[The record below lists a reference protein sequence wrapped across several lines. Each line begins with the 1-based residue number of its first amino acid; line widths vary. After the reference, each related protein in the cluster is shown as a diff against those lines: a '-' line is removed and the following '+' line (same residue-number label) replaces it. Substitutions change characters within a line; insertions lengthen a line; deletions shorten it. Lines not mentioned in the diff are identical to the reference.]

1 MNFVAQCRRL
11 GLVRLSAFRRGEP
24 AAGGLNLLGT
34 LYFRAVEEKELSIAE
49 HFERISAKIPW
60 YRKQFIAA
68 RLFILL
74 AVITAIGAYVLVK
87 VNRYTEHQLLTETV
101 WCADTIMVN
110 GVTRLQPNSLGIR
123 NDFSRGRQETFQLQP
138 DGKAILPGFNS
149 EPVHAKW
156 RTEQIY
162 IEIYDADTFG
172 HIYNNVYEYYLTPEF
187 LKLVGA
193 DIVISG
199 SRNGAYQ

>member
-1 MNFVAQCRRL
+1 M
-11 GLVRLSAFRRGEP
+11 
-24 AAGGLNLLGT
+24 
-34 LYFRAVEEKELSIAE
+34 EEKELTIRE
-49 HFERISAKIPW
+49 HFERISSKIPW
-60 YRKQFIAA
+60 YRKQFIAT

-74 AVITAIGAYVLVK
+74 AVVTAVISYVVVK
-87 VNRYTEHQLLTETV
+87 MYRQTEHQILTETV

-123 NDFSRGRQETFQLQP
+123 TDFSRGRQETFQLMP
-138 DGKAILPGFNS
+138 NGKAVLPGFNT

-172 HIYNNVYEYYLTPEF
+172 NIYNNVYEYYITPEF
-187 LKLVGA
+187 LKLVA
-193 DIVISG
+193 VDVTISG

>member
-1 MNFVAQCRRL
+1 M
-11 GLVRLSAFRRGEP
+11 
-24 AAGGLNLLGT
+24 
-34 LYFRAVEEKELSIAE
+34 EEKEPSIAE
-49 HFERISAKIPW
+49 HFESISGKIPW
-60 YRKQFIAA
+60 FRKQFIAA

-74 AVITAIGAYVLVK
+74 AIAAAIVSYVLVQI
-87 VNRYTEHQLLTETV
+87 NRQSEHQILTETV
-101 WCADTIMVN
+101 WCADTILVN

-123 NDFSRGRQETFQLQP
+123 TDFSRGRQETFQLMAN
-138 DGKAILPGFNS
+138 GKAILPGFNT

-172 HIYNNVYEYYLTPEF
+172 NIYNNVYEYYLTPEF
-187 LKLVGA
+187 LKLVA
-193 DIVISG
+193 VDVTISG